1 MSVLG
6 TLYIVENM
14 RHILIPVKCQD
25 QSLFL
30 KAGRVMVSPEGLLT
44 NSGAAEAAV
53 VFTPKEGECVSPWHV
68 RGVKR
73 C

>member
-1 MSVLG
+1 
-6 TLYIVENM
+6 
-14 RHILIPVKCQD
+14 
-25 QSLFL
+25 
-30 KAGRVMVSPEGLLT
+30 MVSPEGLLT